1 MSDFMKWLLSDLA
14 VDNNQKMF
22 YKETIKPDIKN
33 FESVTRL
40 KAINPF
46 NINGVWYYD
55 EISDYLYTEFN
66 LSGKVVISDSITLED
81 TDFYIDVNTTEVFSF
96 DQIDDVAD
104 HLVKDNAV
112 DLTDIIN
119 QVIVANI
126 PFKVRKDD
134 SEEYPKGDN
143 WEIMSEADFN
153 KLPKKVNPQMAK
165 LLDLEIDDEQEV
177 LKWQSQKDVVPKQE
191 LEKEEHI
198 RN

>member
-134 SEEYPKGDN
+134 DEEYPKGDN

-153 KLPKKVNPQMAK
+153 KEPKKVNPQMAK
-165 LLDLEIDDEQEV
+165 LLDLEIDDE
-177 LKWQSQKDVVPKQE
+177 
-191 LEKEEHI
+191 
-198 RN
+198 

>member
-1 MSDFMKWLLSDLA
+1 MKWSLSDLA
-14 VDNNQKMF
+14 VDNGNKMF
-22 YKETIKPDIKN
+22 YEEVIQLDINEFNHIKRLNKIFPLTI
-33 FESVTRL
+33 S
-40 KAINPF
+40 
-46 NINGVWYYD
+46 GVWYYD

-134 SEEYPKGDN
+134 DEEYPKGDN

-153 KLPKKVNPQMAK
+153 KEPKKVNPQMAK
-165 LLDLEIDDEQEV
+165 LLDLEIDDE
-177 LKWQSQKDVVPKQE
+177 
-191 LEKEEHI
+191 
-198 RN
+198 

>member
-1 MSDFMKWLLSDLA
+1 MKWLLSDLE

-40 KAINPF
+40 KAIDPF

-66 LSGKVVISDSITLED
+66 LSGNVVISDSITLED
-81 TDFYIDVNTTEVFSF
+81 TDFFIDVNATEVFSF

-104 HLVKDNAV
+104 HLVKDNQV
-112 DLTDIIN
+112 DLTEIIN

-165 LLDLEIDDEQEV
+165 LLDLKIDDE
-177 LKWQSQKDVVPKQE
+177 
-191 LEKEEHI
+191 
-198 RN
+198 